1 MTKHTWTIEDHGED
15 LCLDQLD
22 LHPGNVGGAA
32 AGYRVVKRT
41 LRTGMSKGVDLV
53 EVDNG
58 AFRFVVLPTRGMGLW
73 NAQLGDVQLG
83 WRSPVRGPVHPALV
97 NLADEGGLG
106 WLRGFDEL
114 LCRCGLESNGA
125 PEYHP
130 NGTLRYGLHG
140 RIANTPAH
148 SVQVTIDGDTGEI
161 AVVGI
166 VDETRM
172 FGSKLRLASTIATRV
187 GQPGLTI
194 TDTITNLSAE
204 PGELEL
210 LYHVNF
216 GVPLVGAGARLLL
229 PVKKLA
235 PRDAASAAELPEWN
249 VYKPSSPG
257 LPEAALYFDLAADA
271 QGRTQAVLCGA
282 GGDCGVSLK
291 FNKNQLPC
299 FTLWKNRQA
308 ECDGYVTGLEPAIN
322 FPNVKSFERQ
332 MGRVAVLAPGQSRSY
347 EVAIEAHGDAA
358 GVQAA
363 AAAVSALQ
371 AAVAPEICSGPDPA
385 WAPASPT

>member
-22 LHPGNVGGAA
+22 LRPGHVGGPA

-41 LRTGMSKGVDLV
+41 LQTGMSKGVNVV

-58 AFRFVVLPTRGMGLW
+58 AFQFVVIPTRGMGLW
-73 NAQLGDVQLG
+73 KASLGEVQLG

-125 PEYHP
+125 AEFNA
-130 NGTLRYGLHG
+130 NGSLRYGIHG

-161 AVVGI
+161 TIVGM
-166 VDETRM
+166 VDETRL
-172 FGSKLRLASTIATRV
+172 FGTKLRLATTITTRT

-194 TDTITNLSAE
+194 ADTITNLSAE

-210 LYHVNF
+210 LYHFNL
-216 GVPLVGAGARLLL
+216 GVPLLG
-229 PVKKLA
+229 
-235 PRDAASAAELPEWN
+235 
-249 VYKPSSPG
+249 PG
-257 LPEAALYFDLAADA
+257 
-271 QGRTQAVLCGA
+271 RRC
-282 GGDCGVSLK
+282 C
-291 FNKNQLPC
+291 C
-299 FTLWKNRQA
+299 R
-308 ECDGYVTGLEPAIN
+308 
-322 FPNVKSFERQ
+322 
-332 MGRVAVLAPGQSRSY
+332 
-347 EVAIEAHGDAA
+347 
-358 GVQAA
+358 
-363 AAAVSALQ
+363 
-371 AAVAPEICSGPDPA
+371 
-385 WAPASPT
+385 